1 MQQPRLRTNSIVSMD
16 STDDPTKTRTALSA
30 KDMDL
35 LTSKDWLADYTNS
48 HVEIDIQKAHVFDNE
63 SDSDDDEE
71 EQDTVPAL
79 LESSSNVAAESPA
92 AKILPPVPSTDWDKE
107 YNTLFGVVFANKDDD
122 LVEEGQIPCSLPD
135 AALAGTSLD
144 LRTGNP
150 ALDLSIREAIERSIA
165 QAQEQKTRR
174 GTGRKKKELLVKEFV
189 QDPTDLDVLLGRGGK
204 SNHHPGNKKYRDE
217 VGNLQQWYKASQKN
231 EKTDLSQCLV
241 NYVHSYG
248 GRFLKAD
255 TSGKWYIV
263 TNLVARRKAS
273 QALREHA
280 TPEERAARKA
290 EQAAKKG

>member
-1 MQQPRLRTNSIVSMD
+1 MQQPRFRTNSIVSMD
-16 STDDPTKTRTALSA
+16 SNDDPTQKRTPLSA

-35 LTSKDWLADYTNS
+35 LTSKDWLADYTHS

-63 SDSDDDEE
+63 SDSDDAGEDEE
-71 EQDTVPAL
+71 HDTVPAL
-79 LESSSNVAAESPA
+79 LESSSN

-107 YNTLFGVVFANKDDD
+107 YDTLFGVVFTNKDDGHI
-122 LVEEGQIPCSLPD
+122 EEGQIPCALPD
-135 AALAGTSLD
+135 AALEGTSLD
-144 LRTGNP
+144 LHTDKPVLN
-150 ALDLSIREAIERSIA
+150 LSIRDAIERSIA
-165 QAQEQKTRR
+165 QAKQQTTRR
-174 GTGRKKKELLVKEFV
+174 GTGRKKKESLVKEFV
-189 QDPTDLDVLLGRGGK
+189 EDPTDLDVLLGRGGK

-255 TSGKWYIV
+255 ASGKWYIV

-290 EQAAKKG
+290 EQLKKRG